1 MNGVRILCRSGI
13 SIGLLFMMVDR
24 LLDLEEGLEGRMVSW
39 LTPKITGELIRLFL
53 SIRVLLKQHLTVIE
67 ILLCSSLALELLI
80 HIGRKLRERG
90 WELGVFFM

>member
-67 ILLCSSLALELLI
+67 IFS
-80 HIGRKLRERG
+80 
-90 WELGVFFM
+90 

>member
-13 SIGLLFMMVDR
+13 PIGLLFMMVDR

-67 ILLCSSLALELLI
+67 IFS
-80 HIGRKLRERG
+80 
-90 WELGVFFM
+90 